1 MAERVEAFLG
11 EYAAGKSE
19 LAVNRALACLGQ
31 GEQVTLVDLDLV
43 EPTYTLR
50 PLRSRLTELGLTVVA
65 WSTEETTGLGEAG
78 MTLNPAAKSALRR
91 PGTVILDVGYG
102 PYGSSVLNLIDGAW
116 GHPQLEQHLVIN
128 TARPLTSSVDLIIE
142 EAARF
147 QGLTDLINNTH
158 LGHETTVSDVERGA
172 EVVSAAADKLGIPML
187 ASCALEELAAE
198 IGPLDS
204 VGCLI
209 WPLHRYMQD
218 AFW

>member
-19 LAVNRALACLGQ
+19 LAVNRALACLRQ
-31 GEQVTLVDLDLV
+31 GERVTLVDLDLV

-50 PLRSRLTELGLTVVA
+50 PLRPKLTDMGLQVVA
-65 WSTEETTGLGEAG
+65 WSTEETIGLGEAG
-78 MTLNPAAKSALRR
+78 MTLHPAAKSVVGR

-116 GHPQLEQHLVIN
+116 EHPHLEQHLVIN
-128 TARPLTSSVDLIIE
+128 TARPLTSSIDLIME

-147 QGLTDLINNTH
+147 RGLSDLINNTH
-158 LGHETTVSDVERGA
+158 LGHETTVTDIERGA
-172 EVVSAAADKLGIPML
+172 EIVSAAAEKLGIPML
-187 ASCALEELAAE
+187 ATCALADLAVE
-198 IGPLDS
+198 IGPLDG
-204 VGCLI
+204 VGCPI